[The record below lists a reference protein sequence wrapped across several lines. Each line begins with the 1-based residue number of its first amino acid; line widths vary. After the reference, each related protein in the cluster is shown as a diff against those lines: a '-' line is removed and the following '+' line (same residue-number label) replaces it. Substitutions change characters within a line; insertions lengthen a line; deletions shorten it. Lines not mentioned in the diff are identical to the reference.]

1 MDRMNSRRKAVR
13 WRLGSLCLLSFSALL
28 SILGL
33 GGCASWDRPA
43 LQVQETTPPKLLGAK
58 DIDQAMRERIEC
70 AVGQNPD
77 QELCATR

>member
-1 MDRMNSRRKAVR
+1 MNSRQKAIR
-13 WRLGSLCLLSFSALL
+13 WRLGSVFLLSFSALL
-28 SILGL
+28 GILGL

-43 LQVQETTPPKLLGAK
+43 LQVQETPPPKLLGAK

-70 AVGQNPD
+70 AVDQNPD